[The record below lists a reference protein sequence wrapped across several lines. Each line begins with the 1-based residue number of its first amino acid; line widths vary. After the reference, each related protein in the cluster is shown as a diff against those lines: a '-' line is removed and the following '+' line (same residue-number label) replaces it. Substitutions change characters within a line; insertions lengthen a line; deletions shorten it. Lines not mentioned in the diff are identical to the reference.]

1 MANRKEFT
9 LIGIGSDVQYGK
21 TGGRMRWITDRFEP
35 RLADGI
41 TAAQIRVPLV
51 PVNVQDATSKQYVDN
66 LFQGLDAKAS
76 VRIATTTNIAVLT
89 GLAAIDGV
97 TPVANDRILVKNQTT
112 TSQNGIYVAAA
123 GAWARATDADATGDI
138 TGGSF
143 VFVEEGATQGDTG
156 WVVNSNG
163 TPTIGTDPI
172 LWTQFSSAGVPTA
185 GIGLSQA
192 GLVFNVN
199 IGASTISVNGTD
211 NMIVNSSAVAS
222 QVLLSAGT
230 IGTEATWGA
239 LPLATLAATT
249 GLLPKSRGGLNTDIT
264 AFANGSLIVADNTG
278 GDVNELAIG
287 ATGNT
292 LRVVAGLPVWG
303 QLDLAN
309 NTGSVTG
316 TLAAT
321 NGGTGIATYVQGDLI
336 VGAATVNTLTKIAIG
351 TTGQV
356 LQSNGTTATWVT
368 LPSTSGDVVTI
379 SADIAFGGGA
389 TQLIGTIPAGGRVIK
404 VSIDVTTAFDAAA
417 TFVVGDSGLTSRLM
431 IAAANDPQEIML
443 FSTDLNNLYGS
454 ATVVNATMTGAPTVG
469 AGRVIVQFITA

>member
-9 LIGIGSDVQYGK
+9 LIGVGADVQFGK

-51 PVNVQDATSKQYVDN
+51 PLNAQDATSKQYVDN
-66 LFQGLDAKAS
+66 LFQGLDAKPS
-76 VRIATTTNIAVLT
+76 VRIATTANITLS

-97 TPVANDRILVKNQTT
+97 TPVGGDRILVKNQTT
-112 TSQNGIYVAAA
+112 TSENGIYVAAA
-123 GAWARATDADATGDI
+123 GAWTRATDADATGDI

-143 VFVEEGATQGDTG
+143 VFVEEGTTQADTG
-156 WVVNSNG
+156 WVVSSNG
-163 TPTIGTDPI
+163 SPTIGTDPI
-172 LWTQFSSAGVPTA
+172 LWTQFSSAGLPSA
-185 GIGLSQA
+185 GIGLTQS
-192 GLVFNVN
+192 GNIFNVN
-199 IGASTISVNGTD
+199 IGASTISVNGAD
-211 NMIVNSSAVAS
+211 DLIVNSSAVAN

-239 LPLATLAATT
+239 LPLANLASTT
-249 GLLPKSRGGLNTDIT
+249 GLLPKSRGGLNTDT
-264 AFANGSLIVADNTG
+264 SAFADGSLIVADNTG

-309 NTGSVTG
+309 ATGSVTG
-316 TLAAT
+316 TLAAN
-321 NGGTGIATYVQGDLI
+321 NGGTGIATYVQGDLL
-336 VGAATVNTLTKIAIG
+336 VGGAVVDTLVKLPIGTVN
-351 TTGQV
+351 QV

-368 LPSTSGDVVTI
+368 LPSTAGAILSI

-404 VSIDVTTAFDAAA
+404 VSIDVTAAFDAAA
-417 TFVVGDSGLTSRLM
+417 TFVVGDAGVTNRLM
-431 IAAANDPQEIML
+431 IAAANDPQEVML
-443 FSTDLNNLYGS
+443 FSTDLNNLYG
-454 ATVVNATMTGAPTVG
+454 ATTVVNATMTGAPTVG
-469 AGRVIVQFITA
+469 AGRVIVQYISP